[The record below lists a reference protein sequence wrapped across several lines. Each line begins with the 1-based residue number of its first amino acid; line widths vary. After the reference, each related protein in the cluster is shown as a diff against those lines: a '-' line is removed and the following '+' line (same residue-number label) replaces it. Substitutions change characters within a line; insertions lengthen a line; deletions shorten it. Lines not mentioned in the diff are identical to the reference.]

1 MRDEKS
7 ESDQKKKNKETEL
20 LSDDPGTAV
29 EFRLSPSG
37 RTSDKSYWQA
47 IDGNANDLVDDSWLV
62 QLESDLARLK
72 KNLTL
77 LVTFVD

>member
-7 ESDQKKKNKETEL
+7 ESDQKKKKYKETEL
-20 LSDDPGTAV
+20 LSDDPETAV
-29 EFRLSPSG
+29 GFRLSPSG

-47 IDGNANDLVDDSWLV
+47 INGNANDLVDDSWLV

-72 KNLTL
+72 KKPDVITD
-77 LVTFVD
+77 FC